1 MHHQPL
7 PSSSS
12 PGPDVALYHH
22 LFSIFFLC
30 LSALS
35 FCMRALKFRSYGYFT
50 SLHPARLC
58 RLAVFSTGEGG
69 GAHANPTWN
78 EELVRTEERER
89 ERERERV
96 LYSRTVWH
104 GQSETE
110 SLARYFYLKNRS
122 HRQVPVSRGNRACLG
137 VIR

>member
-1 MHHQPL
+1 MGPIGPL
-7 PSSSS
+7 AQKPK
-12 PGPDVALYHH
+12 PMFAPFVVTWD
-22 LFSIFFLC
+22 
-30 LSALS
+30 
-35 FCMRALKFRSYGYFT
+35 
-50 SLHPARLC
+50 
-58 RLAVFSTGEGG
+58 GG

-78 EELVRTEERER
+78 EELVRTERER

-122 HRQVPVSRGNRACLG
+122 HWQVPVSRGNRARLG